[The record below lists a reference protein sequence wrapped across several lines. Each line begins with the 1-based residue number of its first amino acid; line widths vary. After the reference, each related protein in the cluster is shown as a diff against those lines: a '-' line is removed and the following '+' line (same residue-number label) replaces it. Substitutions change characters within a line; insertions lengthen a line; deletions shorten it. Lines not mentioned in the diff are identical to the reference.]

1 MAGNTGETETR
12 VGSGGYG
19 SHSTLA
25 RRAQNVILMGGAS
38 GNAGSPGTSRL
49 GHLSQQGIW
58 GQKPAGHSHRKRT
71 YQMVSFFSCGP
82 NRGFSW
88 AKMAMSQKR

>member
-1 MAGNTGETETR
+1 MAGKLKPGWFWGVDPTA
-12 VGSGGYG
+12 
-19 SHSTLA
+19 LA
-25 RRAQNVILMGGAS
+25 GRAQKGGLMGGAS
-38 GNAGSPGTSRL
+38 GNAGSLGVSRL
-49 GHLSQQGIW
+49 GHPQQHL
-58 GQKPAGHSHRKRT
+58 GQKPAGHSHGHSHRKRT

>member
-12 VGSGGYG
+12 LALGGGGYG

-25 RRAQNVILMGGAS
+25 RRTQNVILMGGAS

-58 GQKPAGHSHRKRT
+58 GQKPAGHSQWSLPQEAHVPDGLILQLWPK
-71 YQMVSFFSCGP
+71 
-82 NRGFSW
+82 
-88 AKMAMSQKR
+88 